1 MFDFEIPFKK
11 LIFSIDIRANGQQ
24 FVVQLGRWDGLSEV
38 IPYQTFTVMRIF
50 SHPLFNPS
58 NLQNDVAILR
68 LSQSVNLGATPT
80 IGVSFF

>member
-1 MFDFEIPFKK
+1 
-11 LIFSIDIRANGQQ
+11 
-24 FVVQLGRWDGLSEV
+24 
-38 IPYQTFTVMRIF
+38 MRIF

-80 IGVSFF
+80 IGVSISYEIYFFEVMKN